1 MTLRCEIQRTSRFK
15 RDFALVERRGC
26 DISLLADVIRALA
39 SGETLP
45 RQYRDHALSGDYAD
59 AEYRE
64 CHIRPDWLLIYKIT
78 EESLVL
84 TLERTGTHSDLFK
97 K

>member
-1 MTLRCEIQRTSRFK
+1 MTLRYEIQRTS
-15 RDFALVERRGC
+15 
-26 DISLLADVIRALA
+26 RALA

-45 RQYRDHALSGDYAD
+45 RQCRDHALSGDY

>member
-1 MTLRCEIQRTSRFK
+1 MTLRYEIQRTSRFK
-15 RDFALVERRGC
+15 KDFALVERRGC
-26 DISLLADVIRALA
+26 DISLLVNVIRSLA
-39 SGETLP
+39 SGEALP
-45 RQYRDHALSGDYAD
+45 RKYMDHALSGNYA
-59 AEYRE
+59 EFRE

-78 EESLVL
+78 EESLTL